1 MPKKKNK
8 FKFLSSN
15 ITRRDFISGSLF
27 GAGSALLYAN
37 TPWNFLKSK
46 TKHKPIGVYSDPWT
60 GFGGVG
66 DYGISNGNVASTRDA
81 AHLIR
86 DENMNN
92 LIKNA
97 EETGEEYDM
106 VIIGGG
112 FSGIGA
118 AYEFKKTY
126 ADRKKCLILEN
137 HPIFGGEA
145 KQNEFDVD
153 GYRIFAPQGS
163 NDFGLPNKDDDSL
176 IAEIYRTT
184 GLPFEL
190 KFVEKNPSKS
200 VIDTPLDNYYGVF
213 WEEERYDTGYF
224 MGKDSSKPWIINPR
238 RDRLARMP
246 WPNDFKAELNRA
258 FDDNETYYKGDINK
272 IDTWLDSM
280 TYKEL
285 LEKEMGFSPKVTE
298 YFDPIVAISMG
309 AVGCDVLSAYSAR
322 QLEMP
327 GTEAKYIY
335 DSSMDDYDV
344 GVYSYPGGNTGIY
357 RYILKYLMPEA
368 ISGPKEFEAIL
379 YNNINFKAL
388 DRPGN
393 AINIRLN
400 STVIS
405 VQHDG
410 PAEESEYVKIIYYQD
425 GKFKKI
431 ITKSVVMGIGGWV
444 AKKIIPDLPKT
455 ILEAYNEFYHGPILT
470 VNVAVRNWQFLDKLG
485 ISSGRI
491 FEGFGNFFS
500 IRRPMITGK
509 YTQPYDPKKPIA
521 LTFYV
526 PFNMPGYSIK
536 EQGPL
541 GRLELLN
548 KSYSEYEQEI
558 VEQMTAMFSSSG
570 FDAER
575 DIAGIILNRWGH
587 AYISPQPGF
596 HFGIDGNKAPR
607 EIVRNGFGRIQ
618 FGHSELS
625 GYMSHTRA
633 LNEGSRAA
641 IDAMKFI

>member
-1 MPKKKNK
+1 MAKKNNK
-8 FKFLSSN
+8 SKFLSN
-15 ITRRDFISGSLF
+15 ITRRDFISGSLV
-27 GAGSALLYAN
+27 GAGSALLYAS
-37 TPWNFLKSK
+37 TPWSFSKSK
-46 TKHKPIGVYSDPWT
+46 TKQNPKGIFNDPWT

-66 DYGISNGNVASTRDA
+66 DYGVSNGNVASTRDA

-86 DENMNN
+86 DVDMEEFV
-92 LIKNA
+92 KPA

-118 AYEFKKTY
+118 AYEFNKAYGKS
-126 ADRKKCLILEN
+126 KKCLILEN
-137 HPIFGGEA
+137 HPVFGGEA

-153 GYRIFAPQGS
+153 GYRIFGPQGS
-163 NDFGLPNKDDDSL
+163 NDFGLPNKDDESL
-176 IAEIYRTT
+176 IAEIYRKT

-190 KFVEKNPSKS
+190 KFVDKDPKKSKVDS
-200 VIDTPLDNYYGVF
+200 PLDNYYGVF

-224 MGKDSSKPWIINPR
+224 MGKHAKTPWIINPR
-238 RDRLARMP
+238 EDRLARMP
-246 WPNDFKAELNRA
+246 WSKKFKAELNRA
-258 FDDNETYYKGDINK
+258 FDDKETFYKGDD
-272 IDTWLDSM
+272 IDAWLDSIS
-280 TYKEL
+280 YKEL
-285 LEKEMGFSPKVTE
+285 LEKKMGFSSKVTE

-327 GTEAKYIY
+327 GTEARYVY
-335 DSSMDDYDV
+335 DNSKDDYDI
-344 GVYSYPGGNTGIY
+344 GVFSYPGGNTGIF
-357 RYILKYLMPEA
+357 RHIIKYLIPEA
-368 ISGPKEFEAIL
+368 IKGGNEFESIL
-379 YNNINFKAL
+379 YNDINFNAL
-388 DRPGN
+388 DRAEN
-393 AINIRLN
+393 SMNIRLN
-400 STVIS
+400 STAIA
-405 VQHDG
+405 VQHEGDS
-410 PAEESEYVKIIYYQD
+410 ESSEFVNITYYQD
-425 GKFKKI
+425 GKVKKVRA
-431 ITKSVVMGIGGWV
+431 KSVVMGIGGWV
-444 AKKIIPDLPKT
+444 AQRIIPDLPRSLIK
-455 ILEAYNEFYHGPILT
+455 AYDEFYHGPILT
-470 VNVAVRNWQFLDKLG
+470 VNVAVRNWRFLDKLG

-491 FEGFGNFFS
+491 FDGFGDFFS

-509 YTQPYDPKKPIA
+509 NTQPYDPEKPIV

-526 PFNMPGYSIK
+526 PFHKPGFPIK

-548 KSYSEYEQEI
+548 KSYAEYEQEI
-558 VEQMTAMFSSSG
+558 VEQMTAMFSTAG

-596 HFGIDGNKAPR
+596 HFGTDGNEAPR
-607 EIVRNGFGRIQ
+607 EIVRKGFGRIH

-641 IDAMKFI
+641 IDAMRFI

>member
-1 MPKKKNK
+1 MAKKNNK
-8 FKFLSSN
+8 SKFLSN
-15 ITRRDFISGSLF
+15 ITRRDFISGSLV
-27 GAGSALLYAN
+27 GAGSALLYAS
-37 TPWNFLKSK
+37 TPWSFSKSK
-46 TKHKPIGVYSDPWT
+46 TEQKSKGIFNDPWT

-66 DYGISNGNVASTRDA
+66 DYGVSNGNVASTRDA

-86 DENMNN
+86 DVDMEEF
-92 LIKNA
+92 IKPA

-118 AYEFKKTY
+118 AYEFNKAYGKS
-126 ADRKKCLILEN
+126 KKCLILEN
-137 HPIFGGEA
+137 HPVFGGEA

-153 GYRIFAPQGS
+153 GYRIFGPQGS
-163 NDFGLPNKDDDSL
+163 NDFGLPNKDDESL
-176 IAEIYRTT
+176 IAEIYRKT

-190 KFVEKNPSKS
+190 KFVDKDPRKS
-200 VIDTPLDNYYGVF
+200 NIDSPLDNYYGVF

-224 MGKDSSKPWIINPR
+224 MGKHAKTPWIINPR
-238 RDRLARMP
+238 EDRLARMP
-246 WPNDFKAELNRA
+246 WSKEFKAELNRA
-258 FDDNETYYKGDINK
+258 FDDKETFYKGNDI
-272 IDTWLDSM
+272 DAWLDSIS
-280 TYKEL
+280 YKEL
-285 LEKEMGFSPKVTE
+285 LEKKMGFSSKVTE

-327 GTEAKYIY
+327 GTEARYVY
-335 DSSMDDYDV
+335 DNSKDDYDI
-344 GVYSYPGGNTGIY
+344 GVFSYPGGNTGIF
-357 RYILKYLMPEA
+357 RHIIKYLIPEA
-368 ISGPKEFEAIL
+368 IKGGNEFESIL
-379 YNNINFKAL
+379 YNDINFKAL
-388 DRPGN
+388 DRAEN
-393 AINIRLN
+393 SMNIRLN
-400 STVIS
+400 STAIA
-405 VQHDG
+405 VQHEGDS
-410 PAEESEYVKIIYYQD
+410 ESSDFVNITYYQD
-425 GKFKKI
+425 GKVKKVRA
-431 ITKSVVMGIGGWV
+431 KSVVMGIGGWV
-444 AKKIIPDLPKT
+444 AQRIIPDLPRSLIK
-455 ILEAYNEFYHGPILT
+455 AYDEFYHGPILT
-470 VNVAVRNWQFLDKLG
+470 VNVAVRNWRFLDKLG

-491 FEGFGNFFS
+491 FDGFGDFFS
-500 IRRPMITGK
+500 IRRPMITGEN
-509 YTQPYDPKKPIA
+509 TQPYDPDKPIV

-526 PFNMPGYSIK
+526 PFHKPGFPIK

-548 KSYSEYEQEI
+548 KSYAEYEQEI
-558 VEQMTAMFSSSG
+558 VEQMTAMFSTAG

-596 HFGIDGNKAPR
+596 HFGTDGNEAPR
-607 EIVRNGFGRIQ
+607 EIVRKGFGRIH

-641 IDAMKFI
+641 IDAMRFI

>member
-1 MPKKKNK
+1 MGKKKKK
-8 FKFLSSN
+8 FKFLSN
-15 ITRRDFISGSLF
+15 ITRRDFIAGSLV

-37 TPWNFLKSK
+37 APWAFSKSNDK
-46 TKHKPIGVYSDPWT
+46 QKPTGIFNDPWT

-66 DYGISNGNVASTRDA
+66 DYGTSNGNVASTRDA

-86 DENMNN
+86 DENMEE
-92 LIKNA
+92 LVKTA
-97 EETGEEYDM
+97 EDTGESYDM

-118 AYEFKKTY
+118 AYEFNKAYGDT
-126 ADRKKCLILEN
+126 KKCLILEN
-137 HPIFGGEA
+137 HPVFGGEA
-145 KQNEFDVD
+145 KQNEFEVD

-163 NDFGLPNKDDDSL
+163 NDFGLPIEGDGSL
-176 IAEIYRTT
+176 ISEIYSKT
-184 GLPFEL
+184 GLPFEFEVV
-190 KFVEKNPSKS
+190 KKDPSKS
-200 VIDTPLDNYYGVF
+200 NIDTPLDNYYGVF

-224 MGKDSSKPWIINPR
+224 MGKDATRPWIINPR
-238 RDRLARMP
+238 EDRLARMP
-246 WPNDFKAELNRA
+246 WPNEFKAELNRA
-258 FDDNETYYKGDINK
+258 FDDKETYYKGDN
-272 IDTWLDSM
+272 IDAWLDSM

-285 LEKEMGFSPKVTE
+285 LEKEMGFSSKVTE

-327 GTEAKYIY
+327 GTEARYYY
-335 DSSMDDYDV
+335 DSSKDDYDV
-344 GVYSYPGGNTGIY
+344 GVYSFPGGNTGIY
-357 RYILKYLMPEA
+357 RHIIKHLMPEA
-368 ISGPKEFEAIL
+368 ITGDKEFESIL
-379 YNNINFKAL
+379 YNDIDFEAI
-388 DRPGN
+388 DRPEN
-393 AINIRLN
+393 SINIRLN
-400 STVIS
+400 STAIS

-410 PAEESEYVKIIYYQD
+410 EAETSEYVNVAYYQN
-425 GKFKKI
+425 GKIENVKA
-431 ITKSVVMGIGGWV
+431 KSVIMGIGGWV
-444 AKKIIPDLPKT
+444 AQKIIPDLPEPIMK
-455 ILEAYNEFYHGPILT
+455 AYDEFYHGPILT
-470 VNVAVRNWQFLDKLG
+470 VNVAVRNWRFLDKLG

-509 YTQPYDPKKPIA
+509 DTQPYDPEKPIA

-526 PFNMPGYSIK
+526 PFTKPGYSIK
-536 EQGPL
+536 EQGAL

-548 KSYSEYEQEI
+548 KSYAEYEQEI
-558 VEQMTAMFSSSG
+558 VEQMTAMFAVAG

-596 HFGIDGNKAPR
+596 HFGKDGNEAPR
-607 EIVRNGFGRIQ
+607 EIVRKGFGRIQ

-633 LNEGSRAA
+633 LDEGSRAA
-641 IDAMKFI
+641 IDAMKYI

>member
-1 MPKKKNK
+1 MGNKKDK
-8 FKFLSSN
+8 FKFLSN
-15 ITRRDFISGSLF
+15 ITRRDFIAGSLL

-37 TPWNFLKSK
+37 APWGFSKSK
-46 TKHKPIGVYSDPWT
+46 TKQKPIGVFNDPWS

-86 DENMNN
+86 DMDMEE
-92 LIKNA
+92 LVKTA

-118 AYEFKKTY
+118 AYEFNKAY
-126 ADRKKCLILEN
+126 GNNKKCLILEN
-137 HPIFGGEA
+137 HPVFGGEA

-153 GYRIFAPQGS
+153 GHRIFAPQGS
-163 NDFGLPNKDDDSL
+163 NDFGLPSEGDNSL
-176 IAEIYRTT
+176 ITEIYKNT
-184 GLPFEL
+184 GLPFKL
-190 KFVEKNPSKS
+190 KFVEKEPSKS
-200 VIDTPLDNYYGVF
+200 TVDTPLDNYYGVF

-224 MGKDSSKPWIINPR
+224 MGNDAVNPWVINPR
-238 RDRLARMP
+238 EDRLARMP
-246 WPNDFKAELNRA
+246 WSNKFKAELNRA
-258 FDDNETYYKGDINK
+258 FDDKETYYKGDD
-272 IDTWLDSM
+272 IDAWLDSM
-280 TYKEL
+280 TYKDL
-285 LEKEMGFSPKVTE
+285 LEKEMGLSSNVTE

-327 GTEAKYIY
+327 GTEARYYY
-335 DSSMDDYDV
+335 DNSKDDYDI
-344 GVYSYPGGNTGIY
+344 GVFSYPGGNTGIF
-357 RYILKYLMPEA
+357 RHIIKYLIPES
-368 ISGPKEFEAIL
+368 IKGGEDLEAIL
-379 YNNINFKAL
+379 YNNIDFNAL
-388 DRPGN
+388 DNPKNG
-393 AINIRLN
+393 ISMRLN
-400 STVIS
+400 STAIA
-405 VQHDG
+405 VQHKG
-410 PAEESEYVKIIYYQD
+410 EAESSEYVNVTYYQD
-425 GKFKKI
+425 GKVKKI
-431 ITKSVVMGIGGWV
+431 MAKSVVMGIGGWV
-444 AKKIIPDLPKT
+444 AQKIISDLPEPIVK
-455 ILEAYNEFYHGPILT
+455 AYNEFYHGPILT
-470 VNVAVRNWQFLDKLG
+470 VNVAVRNWRFLDKLG

-500 IRRPMITGK
+500 MRRPMITGK
-509 YTQPYDPKKPIA
+509 YTQPYDPEKPIA

-526 PFNMPGYSIK
+526 PFHKPGYSIK
-536 EQGPL
+536 EQGQL

-548 KSYSEYEQEI
+548 KSYAEYEQII
-558 VEQMTAMFSSSG
+558 VEQMTAMFATSG

-596 HFGIDGNKAPR
+596 HFGKDGNEAPR
-607 EIVRNGFGRIQ
+607 EIVRKGFGRIQ

-633 LNEGSRAA
+633 LKEGSRAA

>member
-1 MPKKKNK
+1 MTKKKYK
-8 FKFLSSN
+8 SKFLSN
-15 ITRRDFISGSLF
+15 ITRRDFIAGSLV

-37 TPWNFLKSK
+37 APWSFFKSS
-46 TKHKPIGVYSDPWT
+46 TKQKSRGVFNDPWT

-66 DYGISNGNVASTRDA
+66 DYGISNGNVASTRDSG
-81 AHLIR
+81 HLIR
-86 DENMNN
+86 DENMEE
-92 LIKNA
+92 LFKTA

-106 VIIGGG
+106 IIIGGG
-112 FSGIGA
+112 FSSIGA
-118 AYEFKKTY
+118 AYEFNKAYGDT
-126 ADRKKCLILEN
+126 KKCLILEN
-137 HPIFGGEA
+137 HPVFGGEA

-163 NDFGLPNKDDDSL
+163 NDFGLPNEGDDNL
-176 IAEIYRTT
+176 IAEIYRET
-184 GLPFEL
+184 GLPFEF
-190 KFVEKNPSKS
+190 KFVNKDPSKS
-200 VIDTPLDNYYGVF
+200 KVDTPLDNYYGVF

-224 MGKDSSKPWIINPR
+224 MGKDAVTPWVINPR
-238 RDRLARMP
+238 KDRLARMP
-246 WPNDFKAELNRA
+246 WSNEFKAELNRA
-258 FDDNETYYKGDINK
+258 FDDKETYYKGDDL
-272 IDTWLDSM
+272 DTWLDSM

-285 LEKEMGFSPKVTE
+285 LEKEMGFSSKVTE

-327 GTEAKYIY
+327 GTKARYVY
-335 DSSMDDYDV
+335 DSSKDDYDV
-344 GVYSYPGGNTGIY
+344 GVYSFPGGNTGIY
-357 RYILKYLMPEA
+357 RHIIKYLIPEA
-368 ISGPKEFEAIL
+368 ITGDKEFEAIL
-379 YNNINFKAL
+379 YNDINFEAI
-388 DRPGN
+388 DRPEN

-400 STVIS
+400 STAIA
-405 VQHDG
+405 VQHEG
-410 PAEESEYVKIIYYQD
+410 EAEASEYVNVTYYQD
-425 GKFKKI
+425 GKVKKVKA
-431 ITKSVVMGIGGWV
+431 KSVVMGIGGWV
-444 AKKIIPDLPKT
+444 AQKIIPDLPEPLVK
-455 ILEAYNEFYHGPILT
+455 AYDEFYHGPILT
-470 VNVAVRNWQFLDKLG
+470 VNIAVRNWRFLDRLG

-509 YTQPYDPKKPIA
+509 DTQPYDPEKPIV

-526 PFNMPGYSIK
+526 PFNKPGYSIK
-536 EQGPL
+536 EQGAL

-548 KSYSEYEQEI
+548 KSYAEYEQEI
-558 VEQMTAMFSSSG
+558 VEQMTAMFAAAG

-596 HFGIDGNKAPR
+596 HFGKDGNEAPR
-607 EIVRNGFGRIQ
+607 DIVRKGFGRIQ

-641 IDAMKFI
+641 IDAMRFI